1 MNQGPRGEEM
11 SKLMQFIHL
20 SRRRAREGHL
30 GFWHQIG
37 EMASLRVLHGVGPG
51 YYHTAGFWRRE
62 LAWND
67 KASQLSAGE
76 YRRRVELLN
85 PIAYRKLSQH
95 KIPEKA
101 ILTLFG
107 IPTPRFLG
115 RLNTRIGRDTSGGP
129 LCNAADLEK
138 LARKHDGRRLVFK
151 EPEGWG
157 GKGVRIPLIEF
168 GPSLMLRDPGA
179 NTARTLQAYCDEV
192 LALDKGGDWVVE
204 EYFDQHPV
212 LSALNPSSANCVR
225 IWVMDRG
232 KGGFQVLTAYL
243 RIGRRNMVVDNA
255 TSGGM
260 VVPIDLAAG
269 RLGAARDALP
279 VNNVYPRHPDHDAVI
294 EGVELPY
301 WPEVQQIARQALSVF
316 PCLRFAGIDVA
327 IGPSG
332 PVILELNV
340 SPDREGAAYTDCPS
354 ATVLTP

>member
-1 MNQGPRGEEM
+1 M
-11 SKLMQFIHL
+11 SKLTRIIHL
-20 SRRRAREGHL
+20 SRRRARDGHL
-30 GFWHQIG
+30 GLWRQFS

-62 LAWND
+62 LSWAD
-67 KASQLSAGE
+67 KTSQLSAGE
-76 YRRRVELLN
+76 YRRRLELLN

-101 ILTLFG
+101 ILSLFG

-115 RLNTRIGRDTSGGP
+115 RLNARIGRDTSGVP
-129 LCNAADLEK
+129 LRNAADLEI

-151 EPEGWG
+151 QPEGWG

-168 GPSLMLRDPGA
+168 GPSLTLRDPGA
-179 NTARTLQAYCDEV
+179 TIARTLQAYCDEV

-212 LSALNPSSANCVR
+212 LSALNPSSVNCVR

-232 KGGFQVLTAYL
+232 KPGFEVLTAYL
-243 RIGRRNMVVDNA
+243 RIGREHMVVDNA
-255 TSGGM
+255 TSGGI
-260 VVPIDLAAG
+260 VVPIDLATG
-269 RLGAARDALP
+269 RLRAARDAHA
-279 VNNVYPRHPDHDAVI
+279 VHNVYPRHPDHDAAI

-301 WPEVQQIARQALSVF
+301 WPEVQQIAKQALAVF

-332 PVILELNV
+332 PIILELNV
-340 SPDREGAAYTDCPS
+340 SPDREGAAFTDFPS
-354 ATVLTP
+354 TTLLTTE